1 MIRDVCVSAGE
12 GKHRVRLM
20 ATLTGEGLVLSLLG
34 GEKPHVGAVVFS
46 IPRPSL
52 ADPRRLS
59 CNSIVAPLVG
69 HKDDEIAKPL
79 AEKMAKITGQP
90 VALAAGLHVEGATDR
105 DIALLKQNSWHA
117 CEMLLKELG
126 LDKISPGG
134 EMPVPEK
141 KKKNEPQGTSP
152 EGTACCPGPDLEG
165 TTSCPATEGGECPV
179 EEDF

>member
-1 MIRDVCVSAGE
+1 MIRDICITAGE

-34 GEKPHVGAVVFS
+34 GEKPHVGAVVLS

-59 CNSIVAPLVG
+59 CNSVVVPLVG

-79 AEKMAKITGQP
+79 AEKVAKTTGQP
-90 VALAAGLHVEGATDR
+90 VVLTAGLHIEGATLR
-105 DIALLKQNSWHA
+105 DITLLRQNSRRA
-117 CEMLLKELG
+117 CAGLLKELG

-134 EMPVPEK
+134 ELPVPEK
-141 KKKNEPQGTSP
+141 KKKNEPQGTNP

-165 TTSCPATEGGECPV
+165 TTSCPATEGGECPA